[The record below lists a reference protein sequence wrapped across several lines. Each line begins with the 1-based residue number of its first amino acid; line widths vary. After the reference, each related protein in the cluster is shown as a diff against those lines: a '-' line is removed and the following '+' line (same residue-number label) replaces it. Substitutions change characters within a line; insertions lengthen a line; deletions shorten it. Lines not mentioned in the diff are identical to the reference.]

1 MFKDANGGSPDI
13 DFMERLRQFKLFA
26 ICLAY
31 IYINKSMPVTAGFA
45 NLEL

>member
-1 MFKDANGGSPDI
+1 MVDPQILISWNGYI
-13 DFMERLRQFKLFA
+13 VQV
-26 ICLAY
+26 IHNWLAY